1 MLENI
6 EVLCHNSIKIS
17 KDKIIYIDPFKVDK
31 NYNDVDIVFVVHD
44 HYEHYFE
51 QDIDKVINKNTTII
65 IQTKLFIQK
74 KMIGLVISLLD
85 DIAGDTE
92 ITEENR
98 KVKCDVTFVLALEN
112 IYNRF

>member
-1 MLENI
+1 
-6 EVLCHNSIKIS
+6 
-17 KDKIIYIDPFKVDK
+17 
-31 NYNDVDIVFVVHD
+31 
-44 HYEHYFE
+44 
-51 QDIDKVINKNTTII
+51 
-65 IQTKLFIQK
+65 
-74 KMIGLVISLLD
+74 MIGLVISLLD